1 MDTIIQNNES
11 LNNPAQGSVSFSH
24 KKKSCENYTLPGAR
38 ALASDLNSLSLFL
51 MSDAWQSTSDDD
63 VDILQPLLSKLQ
75 LKIDE
80 LESCLAYLDI
90 HPQLDSNH

>member
-11 LNNPAQGSVSFSH
+11 LNKPAQGSVSFSH
-24 KKKSCENYTLPGAR
+24 KKKSCENYTLLGAR

-51 MSDAWQSTSDDD
+51 ISDAWQSSSDDD
-63 VDILQPLLSKLQ
+63 VDMLRPLLAKLQ